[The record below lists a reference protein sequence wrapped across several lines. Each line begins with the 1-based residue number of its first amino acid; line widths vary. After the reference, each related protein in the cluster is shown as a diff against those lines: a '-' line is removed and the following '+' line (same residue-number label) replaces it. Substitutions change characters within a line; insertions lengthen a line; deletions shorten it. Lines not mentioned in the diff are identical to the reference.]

1 MSTPPWLQTIISD
14 LSGPG
19 ILFCRLQRLELQR
32 QYGGQTSSLTLFLDG
47 LSCFRL
53 FRTGRTRRCRIQK
66 NPSMTITTQ
75 SSFTCFV
82 FNVAGITFLVV
93 AALVVGYLVVSWLRE
108 GSQGRRIIGQEIIW
122 TLVPALVVV
131 GLVIM
136 SEISRGGEKGQGR
149 LADGRV
155 PASMR

>member
-1 MSTPPWLQTIISD
+1 
-14 LSGPG
+14 
-19 ILFCRLQRLELQR
+19 
-32 QYGGQTSSLTLFLDG
+32 
-47 LSCFRL
+47 
-53 FRTGRTRRCRIQK
+53 
-66 NPSMTITTQ
+66 MTITTQ

-82 FNVAGITFLVV
+82 FNVAGITFLAA
-93 AALVVGYLVVSWLRE
+93 AALVVGYLAVSWLRE
-108 GSQGRRIIGQEIIW
+108 GSQERPIIGQEIIW